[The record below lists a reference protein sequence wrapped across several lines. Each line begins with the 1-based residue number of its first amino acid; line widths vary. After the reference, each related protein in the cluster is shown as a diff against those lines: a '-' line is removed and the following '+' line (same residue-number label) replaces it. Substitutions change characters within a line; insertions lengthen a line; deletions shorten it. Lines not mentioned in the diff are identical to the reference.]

1 MTAASLVPPLGDPRP
16 QPVPDVT
23 ETTLPNGLRVVVV
36 PRPGVPL
43 VELRLRVPFAATGAP
58 EAPLHTA
65 RTAVLA
71 GALLLGTERRDQTG
85 IAQLLQGHGAELSVS
100 SDPDRLVMG
109 TTLLPDG
116 LGPVLDLVA
125 ELLTAATYPDDPVE
139 GERQRVVERVTIA
152 RSQPSVIARA
162 ALATRRYGAH
172 PYALTLPP
180 AELVAGVDGAA
191 LRALHADRVLPAG
204 STLVLV
210 GELDPEAAT
219 DTVGRAMAGWS
230 ATGSAVEAPPVEE
243 LREPTLQ
250 LVDRPGAVQSNLRL
264 GGPAPQRTD
273 PDLAAARLANMIYGG
288 YFSSRLVEN
297 IRERRGYSYSPRS
310 TVDHQSAASSVL
322 VEADVAT
329 EVTGPALLETWYE
342 LGRMALAPVSEAE
355 LDGARRYVLGSMA
368 LTTATHAGLASTLSA
383 LVGSGLPA
391 DWLADHQRAL
401 TAVTADDVQEAA
413 RRYLAPGALTAVV
426 VGDAAAVAE
435 PLRALGAV
443 EVTGGG
449 DGAASAVP
457 DTEAAAAGGGAA
469 QE

>member
-1 MTAASLVPPLGDPRP
+1 MTATLVPPLGEPRP
-16 QPVPDVT
+16 QPVPEVS
-23 ETTLPNGLRVVVV
+23 EATLPHGLRVVVV

-43 VELRLRVPFAATGAP
+43 IELRLRVPFAATGPA

-65 RTAVLA
+65 QTAVLA

-109 TTLLPDG
+109 TTLLPGG

-125 ELLTAATYPDDPVE
+125 ELLTTATYPDDQVE
-139 GERQRVVERVTIA
+139 GERDRVVERVTIA

-162 ALATRRYGAH
+162 ALATRRYGDH

-180 AELVAGVDGAA
+180 AELVAAVDGDA
-191 LRALHADRVLPAG
+191 LRSLHADRILPAG

-210 GELDPEAAT
+210 GELDPAEAT
-219 DTVGRAMAGWS
+219 DAVARAMDAWS
-230 ATGSAVEAPPVEE
+230 ATGAAVEAPPVEE
-243 LREPTLQ
+243 LRHPALQ

-310 TVDHQSAASSVL
+310 TVDHQSASSSVL

-329 EVTGPALLETWYE
+329 EVTGPALLETMYE
-342 LGRMALAPVSEAE
+342 LSRMALTPVSEAE

-391 DWLADHQRAL
+391 DWLAEHQRAL
-401 TAVTADDVQEAA
+401 TRVTVDELQEAA
-413 RRYLAPGALTAVV
+413 RRYLAPGVLTAVV
-426 VGDAAAVAE
+426 VGDAGVVAE
-435 PLRALGAV
+435 PLRTLGPV
-443 EVTGGG
+443 EVS
-449 DGAASAVP
+449 GAADA
-457 DTEAAAAGGGAA
+457 EAAAAGGTA